1 MNWID
6 ILKTLYRMKH
16 TGAIYTLKSIDVNG
30 GITIYTLEN
39 EEGKTL
45 RGSAEFVEQEFDYTG
60 EE

>member
-1 MNWID
+1 M
-6 ILKTLYRMKH
+6 TH
-16 TGAIYTLKSIDVNG
+16 TGSIYTLKDVQVRN

-45 RGSAEFVEQEFDYTG
+45 RGSSDFIEQNFDYMG